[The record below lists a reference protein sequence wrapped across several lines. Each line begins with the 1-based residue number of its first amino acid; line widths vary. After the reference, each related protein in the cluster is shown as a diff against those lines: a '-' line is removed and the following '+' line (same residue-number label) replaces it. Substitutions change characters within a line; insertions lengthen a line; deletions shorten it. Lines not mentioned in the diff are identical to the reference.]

1 MAARHSRT
9 ITNKNDIDFLLN
21 IKEED
26 ITFSFIM
33 DTFGELDGKRRFNPY
48 DIITIPENSYG
59 PEGKRNKNSFVTTV
73 GIWIFNKY
81 FIEKDLF
88 DILHYVNE
96 NLTKKGL
103 SKINGILSN
112 ALLEG
117 KITIEVLSKYLLKQ
131 QKVMPYVSILSPNY
145 TDKMLTC
152 TKVINKKKEEL
163 IKKYSKEIEEGDEK
177 IANLMEKELLDYALE
192 YLKDDPSLDI
202 FLSGA
207 AGDIP
212 NNFKNTFV
220 MKGAIKNPDPT
231 AKKKY
236 DIATSNYIDGI
247 KPEEYTLFA
256 NSLSAG
262 PYARAV
268 KTQSGGY
275 LEKLFIS
282 AYQHITLDPP
292 GSDCGTNL
300 FITVTLTPSNV
311 NMYMYS
317 YIIDRGNLVELTS
330 DNKSKYIGKTVK
342 MRFSSMCKSKTGICN
357 KCAGNLFYR
366 IGITNI
372 GAATPKIPST
382 LKNISMKSFHDSVV
396 KPHEMNINRA
406 FGVE

>member
-33 DTFGELDGKRRFNPY
+33 DTFGELDGKRRFSPY

-73 GIWIFNKY
+73 GIWVFNKY

-103 SKINGILSN
+103 SKINGVLSN

-163 IKKYSKEIEEGDEK
+163 IKKYSKEIEEYQDKLARIYKRVQEIK
-177 IANLMEKELLDYALE
+177 ME
-192 YLKDDPSLDI
+192 
-202 FLSGA
+202 
-207 AGDIP
+207 
-212 NNFKNTFV
+212 
-220 MKGAIKNPDPT
+220 
-231 AKKKY
+231 
-236 DIATSNYIDGI
+236 
-247 KPEEYTLFA
+247 
-256 NSLSAG
+256 
-262 PYARAV
+262 
-268 KTQSGGY
+268 
-275 LEKLFIS
+275 
-282 AYQHITLDPP
+282 
-292 GSDCGTNL
+292 
-300 FITVTLTPSNV
+300 
-311 NMYMYS
+311 
-317 YIIDRGNLVELTS
+317 
-330 DNKSKYIGKTVK
+330 DNK
-342 MRFSSMCKSKTGICN
+342 
-357 KCAGNLFYR
+357 
-366 IGITNI
+366 
-372 GAATPKIPST
+372 
-382 LKNISMKSFHDSVV
+382 
-396 KPHEMNINRA
+396 
-406 FGVE
+406 

>member
-73 GIWIFNKY
+73 GIWVFNKY

-145 TDKMLTC
+145 TDKMLTFLFC
-152 TKVINKKKEEL
+152 KRKNC
-163 IKKYSKEIEEGDEK
+163 IE
-177 IANLMEKELLDYALE
+177 
-192 YLKDDPSLDI
+192 
-202 FLSGA
+202 
-207 AGDIP
+207 
-212 NNFKNTFV
+212 
-220 MKGAIKNPDPT
+220 
-231 AKKKY
+231 
-236 DIATSNYIDGI
+236 
-247 KPEEYTLFA
+247 
-256 NSLSAG
+256 
-262 PYARAV
+262 
-268 KTQSGGY
+268 
-275 LEKLFIS
+275 
-282 AYQHITLDPP
+282 
-292 GSDCGTNL
+292 
-300 FITVTLTPSNV
+300 
-311 NMYMYS
+311 
-317 YIIDRGNLVELTS
+317 
-330 DNKSKYIGKTVK
+330 
-342 MRFSSMCKSKTGICN
+342 
-357 KCAGNLFYR
+357 
-366 IGITNI
+366 
-372 GAATPKIPST
+372 
-382 LKNISMKSFHDSVV
+382 FH
-396 KPHEMNINRA
+396 
-406 FGVE
+406 F